1 MRQRVKS
8 NVINGHATGGSCL
21 HEFKVYV
28 SNQPGELAR
37 VTEALAGSAVNI
49 RAISSEAGASEPFLR
64 IVTNDVTT
72 TKKALRVAGF
82 TYEKNGILSVQL
94 LDRPGE
100 LAKVAKR
107 LARAQVNVESIYILG
122 SKGGKK
128 EIAMVVDDEKKA
140 LKALK

>member
-8 NVINGHATGGSCL
+8 NVVDRLTTGGACL

-28 SNQPGELAR
+28 NNQPGELAR

-49 RAISSEAGASEPFLR
+49 RAISSEGGSPEPFLR

-72 TKKALRVAGF
+72 TKKALKVAGF
-82 TYEKNGILSVQL
+82 NYEQNGILTVQL
-94 LDRPGE
+94 IDRPGE
-100 LAKVAKR
+100 LAKVARR

-128 EIAMVVDDEKKA
+128 EIAMVVDDEKRA
-140 LKALK
+140 QQVLK